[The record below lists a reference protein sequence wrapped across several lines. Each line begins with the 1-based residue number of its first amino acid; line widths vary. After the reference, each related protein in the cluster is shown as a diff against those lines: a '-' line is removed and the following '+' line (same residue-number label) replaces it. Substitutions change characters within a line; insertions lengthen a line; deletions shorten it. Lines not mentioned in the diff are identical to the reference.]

1 MDDSRGTER
10 TLAELRAENEQLK
23 AELASGRERMRVAF
37 EHTPAGVSVISTT
50 YARYVYMNANMAQFF
65 GYPIEEVLAVDPYKF
80 ILDVT
85 YPEDFARDRAEF
97 QRLVDGEIDGYR
109 ITKRFVRKNGDV
121 RWAMISISAVRGEDR
136 QLEYVVSN
144 LVDVHEQKLQEQSHA
159 ELEERLRH
167 VQKLEA
173 LGTLA
178 GGIAHDFNNNLLV
191 ITGYAALLAKDIAD
205 GDPMRE
211 YVHGILESAQRS
223 ADLTRQLLAFSRRQ
237 VLEPRS
243 FDLNDTVDRMRRI
256 LERLLGENI
265 ELVSVLSA
273 KNPVY
278 CDPGQI
284 EQVIMNL
291 AMNARDAMPEG
302 GRLSIETYDAE
313 PHELAGTDASA
324 SAEHVALRVSD
335 TGSGI
340 AAEILPRVFEP
351 FFTTKEHGKG
361 TGLGLSTVQG
371 IVRQSHG
378 AVTVKSELGTGSA
391 FSVYLPRSP
400 QAAEPRVERIVATGA
415 PPTAPGTVL
424 VCDDDDAVR
433 HVIADVL
440 RLGGY
445 QVLEARDGEH
455 ALAVLAEFA
464 APIDLV
470 VTDAAMPRLD
480 GPELVVRLRASDAE
494 LPVLVVTGHIAPEQW
509 QKIERLSGVRHLGK
523 PFLPTDL
530 LLATRDLVQAR
541 RVAARVRSGS

>member
-1 MDDSRGTER
+1 M
-10 TLAELRAENEQLK
+10 
-23 AELASGRERMRVAF
+23 
-37 EHTPAGVSVISTT
+37 
-50 YARYVYMNANMAQFF
+50 
-65 GYPIEEVLAVDPYKF
+65 
-80 ILDVT
+80 
-85 YPEDFARDRAEF
+85 
-97 QRLVDGEIDGYR
+97 
-109 ITKRFVRKNGDV
+109 
-121 RWAMISISAVRGEDR
+121 
-136 QLEYVVSN
+136 
-144 LVDVHEQKLQEQSHA
+144 
-159 ELEERLRH
+159 
-167 VQKLEA
+167 
-173 LGTLA
+173 
-178 GGIAHDFNNNLLV
+178 
-191 ITGYAALLAKDIAD
+191 
-205 GDPMRE
+205 
-211 YVHGILESAQRS
+211 
-223 ADLTRQLLAFSRRQ
+223 
-237 VLEPRS
+237 
-243 FDLNDTVDRMRRI
+243 
-256 LERLLGENI
+256 
-265 ELVSVLSA
+265 
-273 KNPVY
+273 
-278 CDPGQI
+278 
-284 EQVIMNL
+284 
-291 AMNARDAMPEG
+291 
-302 GRLSIETYDAE
+302 
-313 PHELAGTDASA
+313 
-324 SAEHVALRVSD
+324 
-335 TGSGI
+335 GSGI

-415 PPTAPGTVL
+415 PPNAPGTVL